1 MSKNMKKILIS
12 MLIISMLFSV
22 KLMSKENKY
31 SQFTKETQEWMIW
44 YDSLS
49 DDDKRCISYV
59 PYELII
65 AKENGF
71 EYKLVDEQLDTMK

>member
-1 MSKNMKKILIS
+1 MKKILIIS
-12 MLIISMLFSV
+12 ILIFGVLFTI
-22 KLMSKENKY
+22 KIMSKENKY

-49 DDDKRCISYV
+49 DEDKRYCSYV
-59 PYELII
+59 PYELIV

-71 EYKLVDEQLDTMK
+71 EYKLVDE

>member
-1 MSKNMKKILIS
+1 
-12 MLIISMLFSV
+12 
-22 KLMSKENKY
+22 MSKENKY

-49 DDDKRCISYV
+49 DEDKRYCSYV
-59 PYELII
+59 PYELIV

-71 EYKLVDEQLDTMK
+71 EYKLVDE